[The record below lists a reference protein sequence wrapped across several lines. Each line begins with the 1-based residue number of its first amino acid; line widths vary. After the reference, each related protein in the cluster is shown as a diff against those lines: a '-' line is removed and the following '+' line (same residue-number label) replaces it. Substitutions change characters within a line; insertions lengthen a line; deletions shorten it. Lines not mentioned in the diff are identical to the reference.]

1 MIKLLMK
8 YLLFA
13 GVMAVVVGC
22 TEEKMEEVFIE
33 QPNSFHIKVEGD
45 EAFALNIPSGGK
57 IGING
62 KEVQVLSKGL
72 VSLYEVPAEEKYTV
86 YYPLSVQLQEERM
99 KFNMPK
105 DQIYRT
111 GGVDVAVC
119 PYYAVADNE
128 GLADLKLKP
137 ALGALKLIIPA
148 NQEFASISSVV
159 LKSESDDIM
168 AGCIELGLESG
179 NIITKENMSR
189 EVVLKGNID
198 ITENNEAIIVL
209 PPQTFTGKLDVML
222 VAPKGG
228 GTYSLDLTGKSI
240 EAGKVLTATLDNI
253 DWEMWTYYYGTS
265 NCVIVPPGQ
274 LSVTVNCAAYYTT
287 SSVYAYENIS
297 AGDNYLPL
305 SAAQLWNDVSS
316 DFVKGVTLSSD
327 RKSFTAN
334 LDGRPGNAVI
344 AIYDK
349 DDPKTED
356 AKILWSFHIWVT
368 EVKEQHLGMNVKGNS
383 YTVLDRNLGATSVIP
398 GERSSIGLLYQWGRK
413 DPFVGTGEYGKN
425 SNAKMYNEV
434 GEVAFATVKGGES
447 TGNVKYAIQN
457 PTKFIMYSRS
467 KSNTANPPY
476 YCAYD
481 WLYYADWALWGNPE
495 GYTYPKASNLTK
507 SIYDP
512 SPEGYM
518 VAPNDTWMGASD
530 GYDKTSSIF
539 AAAEW
544 SKGYVMMDDSG
555 QNWWYPIGGWRSRK
569 NGKLTAA
576 DTNGYYWCS
585 STDREKAANSVH
597 LTLGKDDVKLN
608 SNNSRANSSLIRCVK
623 IQK

>member
-1 MIKLLMK
+1 MKDWINNFYMIKLLMK

-13 GVMAVVVGC
+13 GVMAVVGC

-111 GGVDVAVC
+111 GGVDAAAC

-168 AGCIELGLESG
+168 AGCIELDLESG

-198 ITENNEAIIVL
+198 ITENNEAIIAL

-222 VAPKGG
+222 VASKGG

-240 EAGKVLTATLDNI
+240 EAGKILTAKLDNI

-287 SSVYAYENIS
+287 SPVYAYENIS
-297 AGDNYLPL
+297 A
-305 SAAQLWNDVSS
+305 
-316 DFVKGVTLSSD
+316 
-327 RKSFTAN
+327 
-334 LDGRPGNAVI
+334 
-344 AIYDK
+344 
-349 DDPKTED
+349 
-356 AKILWSFHIWVT
+356 
-368 EVKEQHLGMNVKGNS
+368 
-383 YTVLDRNLGATSVIP
+383 
-398 GERSSIGLLYQWGRK
+398 
-413 DPFVGTGEYGKN
+413 
-425 SNAKMYNEV
+425 
-434 GEVAFATVKGGES
+434 
-447 TGNVKYAIQN
+447 
-457 PTKFIMYSRS
+457 
-467 KSNTANPPY
+467 
-476 YCAYD
+476 
-481 WLYYADWALWGNPE
+481 
-495 GYTYPKASNLTK
+495 
-507 SIYDP
+507 
-512 SPEGYM
+512 
-518 VAPNDTWMGASD
+518 
-530 GYDKTSSIF
+530 
-539 AAAEW
+539 
-544 SKGYVMMDDSG
+544 
-555 QNWWYPIGGWRSRK
+555 
-569 NGKLTAA
+569 
-576 DTNGYYWCS
+576 
-585 STDREKAANSVH
+585 
-597 LTLGKDDVKLN
+597 
-608 SNNSRANSSLIRCVK
+608 
-623 IQK
+623 